1 MKNALLILVSL
12 LLCGAVQATTYAAH
26 VIKGSPEYKKIREQI
41 LAAREPTHSSQ
52 HSMDEILPGLYL
64 GDLASAY
71 DVHRHPH
78 ISHVLSILDNPKKIK
93 ANGIVWKG
101 LKVEDHPHALVISF
115 FNKMFAFIESARAGV
130 LVHCRAGVSRSAT
143 FVIGYLIW
151 KFDVSFDE
159 AYRFVRSK
167 RPHINP
173 NDGFLAQ
180 LKYYELVKNGR

>member
-1 MKNALLILVSL
+1 MKNALFILLSL
-12 LLCGAVQATTYAAH
+12 LLCGAVHASTPVAH
-26 VIKGSPEYKKIREQI
+26 VVKGSQEHKKLREQI
-41 LAAREPTHSSQ
+41 LSAKEPSHSST

-71 DVHRHPH
+71 DVHRQPH
-78 ISHVLSILDNPKKIK
+78 ISHVLSIIDNPKKIK

-101 LKVEDHPHALVISF
+101 LRVADHPHSLIICH

-143 FVIGYLIW
+143 FVIGYVMW

-159 AYRFVRSK
+159 AYKYVRSK